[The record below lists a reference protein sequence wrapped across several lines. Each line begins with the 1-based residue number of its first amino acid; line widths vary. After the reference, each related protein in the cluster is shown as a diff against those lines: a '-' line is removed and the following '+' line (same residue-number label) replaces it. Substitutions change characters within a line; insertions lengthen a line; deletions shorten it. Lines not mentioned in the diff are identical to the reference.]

1 MTTDV
6 GPFDFNASYG
16 FSFLVQFHQN
26 LFILRYKEEI
36 IHYYSIHLFIIGVH
50 QKHNT
55 LILMP
60 LKRDNFCH
68 SLNYQSE

>member
-6 GPFDFNASYG
+6 GPFDFNASYR

-36 IHYYSIHLFIIGVH
+36 ISFIIGVH

-55 LILMP
+55 PILMP
-60 LKRDNFCH
+60 LKRDNFYH